1 MTIHVHAT
9 VEPDGEWWLVTIP
22 KYDIFGQ
29 ANRREVRKPLQK
41 KSPHCGLIPKKKTS
55 KSPSTTKSTRSEPP
69 FSHLSPSAFL

>member
-29 ANRREVRKPLQK
+29 ANRREDAEAVAKEIAALWFDTEEENIEVT
-41 KSPHCGLIPKKKTS
+41 LDN
-55 KSPSTTKSTRSEPP
+55 
-69 FSHLSPSAFL
+69 